1 MIQVHV
7 FGKGQEVRDVPVADL
22 SEACGEPRTLVWVD
36 LVSATPEELAAMI
49 SGIDRMNFQHIPE
62 LGWRFGYAWALALMV
77 VSATGLWV
85 YFKRKDWL

>member
-7 FGKGQEVRDVPVADL
+7 FRKGQEVHDVPVADL
-22 SEACGEPRTLVWVD
+22 SQVRGEPRTLVWVD
-36 LVSATPEELAAMI
+36 LVSATPEELAPM
-49 SGIDRMNFQHIPE
+49 GEEFQLPE
-62 LGWRFGYAWALALMV
+62 LAWRFGYAWALALMV

>member
-7 FGKGQEVRDVPVADL
+7 FRKGQEVTDIPVAMAGRAPGAD
-22 SEACGEPRTLVWVD
+22 
-36 LVSATPEELAAMI
+36 AAI
-49 SGIDRMNFQHIPE
+49 V
-62 LGWRFGYAWALALMV
+62 AA